1 MSMVP
6 IRSIRQQKINSRLGN
21 EKESSVNDKYS
32 RDAAAWIGTSSFD
45 EI

>member
-6 IRSIRQQKINSRLGN
+6 IRPIRQQKINSCLGN
-21 EKESSVNDKYS
+21 EKESSVNNEYS
-32 RDAAAWIGTSSFD
+32 RDATAWIGTSSFD